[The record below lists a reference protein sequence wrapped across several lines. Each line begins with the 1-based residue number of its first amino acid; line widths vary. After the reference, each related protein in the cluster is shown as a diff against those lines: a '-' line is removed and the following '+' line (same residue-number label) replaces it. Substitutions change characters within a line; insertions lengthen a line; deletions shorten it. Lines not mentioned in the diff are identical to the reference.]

1 MQGTR
6 LDFNVGGKD
15 ITNLQK
21 LSLQPIPMRGVFSA
35 SGKIHDLG
43 PKRYGITDLTLGLG
57 ENDISGTADLE
68 WIEPIPR
75 LSATLSSKKLDLS
88 PHLISGMPRF
98 IEKGNLTNVG
108 PFELSVKLAGPIERI
123 IVENIDLRFGS
134 QTRLAAR
141 LNGTIND
148 IKKLSGLQLE
158 FKLEGNNVSY
168 LESFTESPLPVKGAF
183 ALGAHILY
191 LLNPFKK
198 KAARTTV
205 NCFTNSIRIKEG
217 LADCKLLLDTEQI
230 SIFGAGKIDLKSEK
244 LNIGIKPNPKKG
256 YGHSK
261 VAKISVNLR
270 RLSKTLKLGGTL
282 ANPSL
287 TINKTGTTILAGKF
301 AGGLFFGPLGLA
313 AVAASEFTNFSIGAK
328 NPCLTAIEE
337 AADTLTVP
345 ADK

>member
-57 ENDISGTADLE
+57 ENVISGTVDLE

-88 PHLISGMPRF
+88 PHLISGMPKF

-141 LNGTIND
+141 LNGAIND

-168 LESFTESPLPVKGAF
+168 LESFTESPLPVKGSF
-183 ALGAHILY
+183 ALSGKVYDSAANIYKLDGLKVTLGETVIHGGIDVAGRLDPLVDPGILPGHALMLA
-191 LLNPFKK
+191 LLQSG
-198 KAARTTV
+198 RDH
-205 NCFTNSIRIKEG
+205 EG
-217 LADCKLLLDTEQI
+217 L
-230 SIFGAGKIDLKSEK
+230 
-244 LNIGIKPNPKKG
+244 
-256 YGHSK
+256 
-261 VAKISVNLR
+261 
-270 RLSKTLKLGGTL
+270 
-282 ANPSL
+282 
-287 TINKTGTTILAGKF
+287 
-301 AGGLFFGPLGLA
+301 
-313 AVAASEFTNFSIGAK
+313 
-328 NPCLTAIEE
+328 
-337 AADTLTVP
+337 
-345 ADK
+345 